1 MILLIAYGNS
11 AYAKFA
17 SNLAYSIK
25 RFCNVHITLASDG
38 CHEGYDMS
46 KIDRIIQFSPAYFLN
61 DPCLIKI
68 SLDVITPYEHT
79 IYLDVDMLCLKDP
92 TELFERI
99 TKQSFWIHSLRQ
111 TSENW
116 WMKADKMAKYGCN
129 PVFNDVNSSIMAFSN
144 KPGYIIPYFLKLR
157 QLYNKLEKRDLK
169 NCWGKRKLIPDE
181 VLHSCILQDALPS
194 TVDVHY
200 CDYPG
205 VNQEAYFLSMY
216 GFGIAKA
223 DSKQMYEKIMKEC
236 NQNYYPLNSIYKH
249 KFVGK

>member
-46 KIDRIIQFSPAYFLN
+46 KIDSIIPFNPGVFYN
-61 DPCLIKI
+61 DPCYIKI
-68 SLDVITPYEHT
+68 SLHEITPYEKT

-111 TSENW
+111 TNENW

-129 PVFNDVNSSIMAFSN
+129 ATFNDVNSSIMSFDKSDETMQ
-144 KPGYIIPYFLKLR
+144 YFYDLEK
-157 QLYNKLEKRDLK
+157 LYNRIEKRDLK
-169 NCWGKRKLIPDE
+169 NCWGKKRLIPDE
-181 VLHSCILQDALPS
+181 VLHSCILQEPIGS
-194 TVDVHY
+194 TVDIHY

-205 VNQEAYFLSMY
+205 VNSESYFLSMY
-216 GFGIAKA
+216 GFGIAKPE
-223 DSKQMYEKIMKEC
+223 SKQMYEQVMKQC